1 MGRTKSNPELVNE
14 LISNLWNVNYDQDE
28 FERKY
33 NSLNSSDMS
42 KVAAA
47 INRMEK
53 EAARKDM
60 LSSLW

>member
-1 MGRTKSNPELVNE
+1 MGRTKNNPELVRE
-14 LISNLWNVNYDQDE
+14 LIDGLWTMPQDE
-28 FERKY
+28 FEERY
-33 NSLNSSDMS
+33 NSLSNSDMS

-53 EAARKDM
+53 EAERKDM